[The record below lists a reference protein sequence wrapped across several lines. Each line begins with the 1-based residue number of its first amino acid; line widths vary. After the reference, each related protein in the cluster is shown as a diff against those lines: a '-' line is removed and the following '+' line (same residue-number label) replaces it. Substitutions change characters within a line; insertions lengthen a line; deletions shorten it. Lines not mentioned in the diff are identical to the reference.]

1 MCNHEFLCGE
11 RWPLDTCESEE
22 RWITL
27 GNTKLRKLRLVVHTF
42 LVYDDQQVSIRIISA
57 RHATRHEQKQYK
69 ES

>member
-1 MCNHEFLCGE
+1 MNY
-11 RWPLDTCESEE
+11 
-22 RWITL
+22 
-27 GNTKLRKLRLVVHTF
+27 KRLVVHTF